1 MRLQICAV
9 AALGICLLARTA
21 EAVTIAVVPVSA
33 VSTAPFALANFGNA
47 DTNGLVSTAPVALS
61 NGVLSFGQTA
71 GSTPGGIY
79 DGNVGGVSASPVVS
93 GNYLAIEPGNTAT
106 FSLTKPQ
113 SIFQL
118 LWGSLDSYNSLTF
131 SLAGTDIATVTGA
144 QVIASGGLSQQN
156 DYVTITGLGAFDKI
170 VATSSAPAFEFVP
183 NVQVSEPGTL
193 VLVGTGLAGLAWWRR
208 RSA

>member
-1 MRLQICAV
+1 MRLQIVVV
-9 AALGICLLARTA
+9 AALGTFLISSAGAT
-21 EAVTIAVVPVSA
+21 TIAVVPVST
-33 VSTAPFALANFGNA
+33 VSTAPFALANFGDA
-47 DTNGLVSTAPVALS
+47 GVNGLVSTAPVALTT
-61 NGVLSFGQTA
+61 GVVTFGQTT

-79 DGNVGGVSASPVVS
+79 DGNVANVTASPIAS
-93 GNYLAIEPGNTAT
+93 GNYLAVEPGGTAT

-113 SIFQL
+113 SMFQL

-144 QVIASGGLSQQN
+144 QVIASGGLAQQS

-183 NVQVSEPGTL
+183 NVQVPEPGTL